1 MPMAAFIQFLPG
13 RNTFVNGAYSSSPF
27 SDSYSE
33 LVALASSVC
42 VSCRGFVYALDFG
55 TCAFTRRT
63 HLQRVCFGVTCPNTY
78 AHTFMRVVNVCACVR
93 VCV

>member
-13 RNTFVNGAYSSSPF
+13 RNTFVNGAYS
-27 SDSYSE
+27 SE

-55 TCAFTRRT
+55 TCAFARRT